1 MKNEKQFLYKLRGPI
16 SHFQIGHQ
24 AVLWHKLQNIPKHWH
39 LRCCEAFFISF
50 DLLNTM
56 FKITDQTDV
65 YCFFLHLGQLKPLSH
80 TQVYK
85 GKDVP
90 FHAMNALGNGGLAP
104 LSLKMGIRRR

>member
-1 MKNEKQFLYKLRGPI
+1 
-16 SHFQIGHQ
+16 
-24 AVLWHKLQNIPKHWH
+24 
-39 LRCCEAFFISF
+39 
-50 DLLNTM
+50 M

-65 YCFFLHLGQLKPLSH
+65 YCFFLHLGQLKPLSHTHTHTH